1 MFGGVDAAERRERA
15 WTEGIGLVVLGLV
28 VSAVASGVALQGE
41 PGPLV
46 AAAGWAGYLGGVAVA
61 GAGVHRILW
70 TRPSTRSRPARLAIT
85 ALVTIPV
92 FALAALLLSVL
103 LTILQLRFAG

>member
-1 MFGGVDAAERRERA
+1 MDPGERRERA

-28 VSAVASGVALQGE
+28 VSGAASGVALQGS

-46 AAAGWAGYLGGVAVA
+46 AAAGWAGYAGGVAVA

-70 TRPSTRSRPARLAIT
+70 SRPSARSRPARLAIT
-85 ALVTIPV
+85 ALVTVPV
-92 FALAALLLSVL
+92 FALAALLLSVVM
-103 LTILQLRFAG
+103 TILQLRFAS